1 MSNSYF
7 YDDKL
12 KYENIEIPKEL
23 EFMVNRTLKKGREKR
38 RIKTIYKYGIGLVS
52 TFLVFVSLVN
62 IFPTVAYAMS
72 KIPALNKLVELVTF
86 DKGFDNAVKDGLV
99 KEINFEEEQNGIKLK
114 VNTVAGD
121 WKRLWIGYEM
131 NIADDQGV
139 NIKILDKN
147 TGEGIGSTMW
157 SVLNGENSDKNT
169 SENYLEV
176 GFNEFTEEFIIEFN
190 IYDKKNEIDNVLNDN
205 YISSFNVPIKLE
217 SQIFNSQLRDVKL
230 DNNIVSTDIGDI
242 EIISL
247 KTCKTRTVM
256 EFKLNSNNYDYM
268 NFENPRLIDNEGNEY
283 KVSSF
288 METAKEGSSNRYI
301 ELQGEIKDNIKSLTF
316 KFDSM
321 YYARKDN
328 RSIIVDL
335 KNKVVEA
342 NDYNFEFVSLIG
354 DELILKAQ
362 DVESV
367 SFENIILDNGDELI
381 SESGVSCIGDKNS
394 GDYYVKSYLKLKD
407 PNVDKVELEI
417 GWIMK
422 DYVKGISTNL
432 IIK

>member
-7 YDDKL
+7 YDNKM

-23 EFMVNRTLKKGREKR
+23 EFMVNRTLKKGRAKR

-131 NIADDQGV
+131 NIADDKGV

-362 DVESV
+362 DVESA

>member
-7 YDDKL
+7 YDNKM

-23 EFMVNRTLKKGREKR
+23 EFMVNRTLKKGRAKR

-131 NIADDQGV
+131 NIADDKGV

-407 PNVDKVELEI
+407 SNVDKVELQI

>member
-1 MSNSYF
+1 MSNRYF
-7 YDDKL
+7 DDEKL
-12 KYENIEIPKEL
+12 KYENIEIPEEL
-23 EFMVNRTLKKGREKR
+23 DFMVEKALKEGREKR
-38 RIKTIYKYGIGLVS
+38 KFKIIYKYGIGIAS
-52 TFLVFVSLVN
+52 TFLVFVLLVN
-62 IFPTVAYAMS
+62 MFPTVAYAMS
-72 KIPALNKLVELVTF
+72 KVPGLDKLVELVTF
-86 DKGFDNAVKDGLV
+86 DKGFDNAVEEGLV

-114 VNTVAGD
+114 VNTIAGD

-131 NIADDQGV
+131 NIEEDWGV
-139 NIKILDKN
+139 NIRILDKN
-147 TGEGIGSTMW
+147 TGEGISSTMW
-157 SVLNGENSDKNT
+157 SVINGENSDKNN

-176 GFNEFTEEFIIEFN
+176 GFNEFIEEFIIEFN
-190 IYDKKNEIDNVLNDN
+190 IYDKKNEIDNVLNEN

-217 SQIFNSQLRDVKL
+217 SEIFNSPLRDIKL

-247 KTCKTRTVM
+247 KTCKTRTVI
-256 EFKLNSNNYDYM
+256 EFKLNNNKYDYM

-335 KNKVVEA
+335 KNKVVEQ

-354 DELILKAQ
+354 DKLILKAE

-367 SFENIILDNGDELI
+367 SFENIILDNGDDLI
-381 SESGVSCIGDKNS
+381 SESGISCVDDEDS
-394 GDYYVKSYLKLKD
+394 GEYYVKSYLKLKD
-407 PNVDKVELEI
+407 PNLDKIELKI

-422 DYVKGISTNL
+422 DKVKGSSINL
-432 IIK
+432 IAK

>member
-7 YDDKL
+7 YDNKM

-23 EFMVNRTLKKGREKR
+23 EFMVNRTLKKGRAKR

-131 NIADDQGV
+131 NIADDKGV

-362 DVESV
+362 DVESA

-407 PNVDKVELEI
+407 PNVDKVELQI

>member
-12 KYENIEIPKEL
+12 KYENMEIPEEL
-23 EFMVNRTLKKGREKR
+23 EFMVNKTLKKGRGKR
-38 RIKTIYKYGIGLVS
+38 RLKTIYKYSIGLVS

-62 IFPTVAYAMS
+62 IFPKVAYAMS

-114 VNTVAGD
+114 VNTIAGD

-131 NIADDQGV
+131 NIEEDHGV
-139 NIKILDKN
+139 NIRILDKN
-147 TGEGIGSTMW
+147 AVEGIGSSMW
-157 SVLNGENSDKNT
+157 SVLDGENSD
-169 SENYLEV
+169 ENNYESYLEV
-176 GFNEFTEEFIIEFN
+176 GFNEFVEEFIIEFN
-190 IYDKKNEIDNVLNDN
+190 IYDNKNEIYNVLNEN
-205 YISSFNVPIKLE
+205 YISSFKVPIKLE
-217 SQIFNSQLRDVKL
+217 SEIFNSPLRDVKL
-230 DNNIVSTDIGDI
+230 DNNVVSTDIGDI

-256 EFKLNSNNYDYM
+256 EFKLNSNKYDYM

-301 ELQGEIKDNIKSLTF
+301 ELQGEIKDNIRSLTF
-316 KFDSM
+316 KFNSM

-328 RSIIVDL
+328 RNIIVDL

-407 PNVDKVELEI
+407 SNVDKVELQI